1 MTGFTCEYLP
11 LASYYSRVQK
21 CMTGVTASTFN
32 SSVIAHEQ
40 CIPRVVQAQHA
51 SDFQNLSRHVG
62 LHTFFVNFDMS
73 CTVATKVK

>member
-21 CMTGVTASTFN
+21 CMTEGTASTFN

-40 CIPRVVQAQHA
+40 CISRVTKAQQV
-51 SDFQNLSRHVG
+51 SDFQNFSRHDG
-62 LHTFFVNFDMS
+62 LHTFFGNLDMS
-73 CTVATKVK
+73 CTVATKVE